1 MFLSILT
8 MQYLFPFFKATGTD
22 MRFCK
27 EQVIMEFNL
36 QETLLHDMASAFQVR
51 MVLVFS
57 SKLG

>member
-1 MFLSILT
+1 
-8 MQYLFPFFKATGTD
+8 

-36 QETLLHDMASAFQVR
+36 QETLLHDMASALQVR

-57 SKLG
+57 SELG

>member
-1 MFLSILT
+1 

-36 QETLLHDMASAFQVR
+36 QETLLHDVASALQVR

-57 SKLG
+57 SELG